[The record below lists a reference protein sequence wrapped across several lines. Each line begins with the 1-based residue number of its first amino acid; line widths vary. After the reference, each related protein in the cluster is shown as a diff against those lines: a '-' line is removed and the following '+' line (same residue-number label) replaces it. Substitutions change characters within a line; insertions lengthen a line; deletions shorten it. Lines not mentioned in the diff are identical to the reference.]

1 MSATLTGKDA
11 PELEDISQFIAD
23 IRPYQRLTPQ
33 EEMALAIAC
42 AQGDMEAVR
51 KMVSCNLRLVISI
64 AKEYTG
70 RGVPLLDLIQQGSMG
85 LLVAA
90 KKFEPAR
97 QLRFSTYAT
106 KWVRQRITRS
116 ILNHSG
122 LIRVPLRAAERIRK
136 IQFAQ
141 SQLRQELEYE
151 PDAQDIA
158 LRAGMTVEKVEE
170 YLDLLPTLCSL
181 DSPAGDGEDTL
192 QMLLEDVH
200 APQPQ
205 EELVRKELEASVGKL
220 MGQLTQRQ
228 MEVIRLRF
236 GFEDGTCYSFE
247 QIGKRLEISKE
258 RARQVE
264 GEALQKLKKRSQGLG
279 LEDFLTDD

>member
-1 MSATLTGKDA
+1 MSAMLTSKDA

-33 EEMALAIAC
+33 EEMTLAVAC
-42 AQGDMEAVR
+42 ARGDMEAVR

-70 RGVPLLDLIQQGSMG
+70 RGVPLLDLIQEGSMG

-106 KWVRQRITRS
+106 KWVRQRITRC

-136 IQFAQ
+136 IQYAQ
-141 SQLRQELEYE
+141 AQLRQELEYE
-151 PDAQDIA
+151 PDAQSIA

-170 YLDLLPTLCSL
+170 YLDLLPTICSL

-205 EELVRKELEASVGKL
+205 EELVRKELETSVGKL
-220 MGQLTQRQ
+220 MDQLTSRQ

-247 QIGKRLEISKE
+247 QIGKCLDISKE

-264 GEALQKLKKRSQGLG
+264 SEALQKLKKRSQGLG

>member
-1 MSATLTGKDA
+1 MSATTPFQDA

-23 IRPYQRLTPQ
+23 IRPYQRLSAQ
-33 EEMALAIAC
+33 EEMTLAIAC
-42 AQGDMEAVR
+42 AKGNMDAVR
-51 KMVSCNLRLVISI
+51 KMVSCNLPLVISI
-64 AKEYTG
+64 AREYTG
-70 RGVPLLDLIQQGSMG
+70 RGVPLLDLIQEGSIG

-106 KWVRQRITRS
+106 KWVRQRITRC
-116 ILNHSG
+116 IMNHSG

-136 IQFAQ
+136 IQTAQ
-141 SQLRQELEYE
+141 NQLRQELEYE
-151 PDAQDIA
+151 PDARMIA
-158 LRAGMTVEKVEE
+158 QRAGMTVEKVEE
-170 YLDLLPTLCSL
+170 YLELLPTICSL
-181 DSPAGDGEDTL
+181 DTPAGDSEDTL
-192 QMLLEDVH
+192 LMLLEDVH

-205 EELVRKELEASVGKL
+205 EELVRKELEISVSQL
-220 MGQLTQRQ
+220 LGQLTPRQ

-236 GFEDGTCYSFE
+236 GFADGTCYSFE

-264 GEALQKLKKRSQGLG
+264 SEALKKLKKRSKGLG
-279 LEDFLTDD
+279 LEDFLADD

>member
-70 RGVPLLDLIQQGSMG
+70 RGVPLLDLIQEGSMG

-228 MEVIRLRF
+228 MEGIRLRF

-247 QIGKRLEISKE
+247 QVGKRLEISKE

-279 LEDFLTDD
+279 LEDFLTDE

>member
-1 MSATLTGKDA
+1 MSATTPFQDA

-23 IRPYQRLTPQ
+23 IRPYQRLSPQ
-33 EEMALAIAC
+33 EEKTLAVAC
-42 AQGDMEAVR
+42 AEGNMDAVR
-51 KMVSCNLRLVISI
+51 KMVSCNLPLVISI
-64 AKEYTG
+64 AREYTG
-70 RGVPLLDLIQQGSMG
+70 RGVPLLDLIQEGSIG

-106 KWVRQRITRS
+106 KWVRQRITRC
-116 ILNHSG
+116 IMNHSG

-136 IQFAQ
+136 IQTAQ
-141 SQLRQELEYE
+141 NQLRQELEYE
-151 PDAQDIA
+151 PDAQMIA
-158 LRAGMTVEKVEE
+158 QRAGMSLEKVEE
-170 YLDLLPTLCSL
+170 YLELLPTICSL
-181 DSPAGDGEDTL
+181 DTPAGDSEDTL
-192 QMLLEDVH
+192 LMLLEDVH

-205 EELVRKELEASVGKL
+205 EELVRKELEISVSQL

-236 GFEDGTCYSFE
+236 GFADGTCYSFE

-264 GEALQKLKKRSQGLG
+264 SEALKKLKKRSKGLG